1 MNDLTNALFIT
12 VAGMGLVFVTIVL
25 FWGMM
30 SLMMRLIAGRD
41 REEPAV
47 EAEAGPDGLDGT
59 TAGLEMQ
66 RRAALAAVAVALAL
80 EAEEKPRPF
89 PLPPPVL
96 VNTWQSVMRA
106 RHLARRGDLR

>member
-1 MNDLTNALFIT
+1 VSDLSSALLIT

-25 FWGMM
+25 FWGVMA
-30 SLMMRLIAGRD
+30 LMVRLITGRQD
-41 REEPAV
+41 EPAV
-47 EAEAGPDGLDGT
+47 EAEAGPGDDST
-59 TAGLEMQ
+59 AAGLEMQ

-106 RHLARRGDLR
+106 RHLARRGDIR

>member
-1 MNDLTNALFIT
+1 MSDLTIALLIT

-25 FWGMM
+25 FWGLM

-47 EAEAGPDGLDGT
+47 EAEAGPDGA
-59 TAGLEMQ
+59 AGLEMQ

>member
-1 MNDLTNALFIT
+1 
-12 VAGMGLVFVTIVL
+12 
-25 FWGMM
+25 
-30 SLMMRLIAGRD
+30 
-41 REEPAV
+41 
-47 EAEAGPDGLDGT
+47 
-59 TAGLEMQ
+59 MQ
-66 RRAALAAVAVALAL
+66 RRAALVAVAAALAL

>member
-41 REEPAV
+41 REESAV
-47 EAEAGPDGLDGT
+47 ETEAGPAAT

-66 RRAALAAVAVALAL
+66 RRAALAAVAAALAL